1 MEQGAGQNSTIRA
14 LPPPQ
19 VWLYSICRKNG
30 LDVTNDEIGVISTY
44 VEQLLEWNTKVNLVS
59 RKDTDHI
66 WQAHI
71 LHCLGILL
79 SVEIPEEA
87 AVLDLGSGGGLPG
100 VLVKILRPDLK
111 VTCLDATRKKIDVL
125 REIVSTLKLRG
136 IETAWGRAEDLGKT
150 PQFKAKFNVVL
161 ARAVAPLNDLIKWSR
176 PFLKSNSFASPQ
188 TPPGR
193 IPFQAPALIAL
204 KGGDL
209 VEELNKARNLGGVK
223 SLRSLPL
230 GFIGAEQVPGID
242 KKIVIVEFE

>member
-1 MEQGAGQNSTIRA
+1 MEQGVGQYPTKHSM
-14 LPPPQ
+14 PPPQ
-19 VWLYSICRKNG
+19 VWLYSVCRKNG
-30 LDVTNDEIGVISTY
+30 LDVTNDQIGLISAY
-44 VEQLLEWNTKVNLVS
+44 VEQLLEWNAKVNLVS

-71 LHCLGILL
+71 LHCIGILL
-79 SVEIPEEA
+79 SVEIPEGA

-100 VLVKILRPDLK
+100 VPVKILRPDLK

-125 REIVSTLKLRG
+125 REIVSTIKLEG
-136 IETAWGRAEDLGKT
+136 IETAWGRAEDVGKT
-150 PQFKAKFNVVL
+150 PQFKGKFNVIL
-161 ARAVAPLNDLIKWSR
+161 ARAVAPLTELIKWSR
-176 PFLKSNSFASPQ
+176 PFLRSLTVTASDP
-188 TPPGR
+188 PPGR

-209 VEELNKARNLGGVK
+209 EEELNKGRNLGGVK
-223 SLRSLPL
+223 SLRSVPL